1 MKTNATLEHSFTTQ
15 GQVAREY
22 PKIAWKEYF
31 ASLLPS
37 DTIITDDDVVAVHR
51 DCNLIMLHEFI
62 EVYGADIIATY
73 MLWRVVDHSILYL
86 NEQVRNRY
94 YALHGRPYKREHRWT
109 MCVSEVIKSR
119 PMSAR
124 ALIVRDYFF
133 PFSQK
138 LAVVNITSS
147 IKNAFKKNIEK
158 VKKTSKLY
166 DKLHQVI

>member
-1 MKTNATLEHSFTTQ
+1 M
-15 GQVAREY
+15 
-22 PKIAWKEYF
+22 EYF

-51 DCNLIMLHEFI
+51 DCNLTMLHEFI
-62 EVYGADIIATY
+62 EGYGADIIATY

-94 YALHGRPYKREHRWT
+94 YAFIFIIMPHRWK
-109 MCVSEVIKSR
+109 MCVSEVIKSL

-147 IKNAFKKNIEK
+147 IKTAFKKNIEK